1 MLKPHPSYS
10 TAGELIVAAVL
21 FFATLGIVISAMDAS
36 TRVHDIPLAAS
47 APDTLSFGF
56 RRQLLAN
63 PGGVGLR
70 IAIPDP
76 TAIRVRH

>member
-47 APDTLSFGF
+47 APDTLIRLPSATPCQP
-56 RRQLLAN
+56 RRRRLAH
-63 PGGVGLR
+63 R
-70 IAIPDP
+70 Y
-76 TAIRVRH
+76 T